1 MSERKSAPSSNSED
15 ESKTE
20 KVKDFIKDVKDGEE
34 EDFDPGTTS
43 GFFKQLI
50 IRVKELDISAAGSQ
64 LAFFFLLSLFPLLIF
79 LFTLLPYL
87 QLDQSEIFGF
97 IREYAPES
105 IASLIEGTL
114 SEVLD
119 NKSGGLL
126 SVGILATLWSAS
138 KGMSAVTKGLNN
150 AYEVEDDRNFF
161 VSKGMSIVF
170 TVMMIVTVIVALAL
184 PIFGQPIGQVIFSY
198 LGLEETFLTIWNL
211 VRFLIPP
218 FLIFAVFSLLYW
230 LVPSVKL
237 HFKSIL
243 PGAIFATVGW
253 IITSLGFSFY
263 ISNFGSYAN
272 TYGSIAGII
281 VLIMWL
287 YLSAIILILG
297 GTINSVMKKRYEQEH
312 GEKDQKG
319 NIKEQTA

>member
-1 MSERKSAPSSNSED
+1 MDRQKSAPFSDSENED
-15 ESKTE
+15 ESKKE
-20 KVKDFIKDVKDGEE
+20 KVKGFINDLKDGEE
-34 EDFDPGTTS
+34 DDFDPTTAS

-87 QLDQSEIFGF
+87 QLDQSQIFLF

-105 IASLIEGTL
+105 TASLIEGTL

-126 SVGILATLWSAS
+126 SVGILATIWSAS
-138 KGMSAVTKGLNN
+138 KGMGAVTKGLND
-150 AYEVEDDRNFF
+150 AYEVEDDRNFI
-161 VSKGMSIVF
+161 VSKGLSIAF
-170 TVMMIVTVIVALAL
+170 TIMLVATVIIALVL
-184 PIFGQPIGQVIFSY
+184 PIFGQPIGQVIFTF
-198 LGLEETFLTIWNL
+198 LGLEETFLTVWNL
-211 VRFLIPP
+211 IRFLIPP

-243 PGAIFATVGW
+243 PGAIFATIGW

-297 GTINSVMKKRYEQEH
+297 GTINSVVKNRQEH
-312 GEKDQKG
+312 NQQ
-319 NIKEQTA
+319 IV